1 MSANIANMNERA
13 TSLGHEIRRLR
24 TDAGTTLRGLARTV
38 GVSAPHLSDI
48 ERDRRRPS
56 KPLLKKLVVELKPA
70 GASYA
75 DLDRL
80 DTRLEVDLQE
90 WTAANPEVRML
101 LRRVKE
107 SGRPVAEVL
116 AKLERFLDKD
126 VRRK

>member
-1 MSANIANMNERA
+1 MAYMNGRP

-24 TDAGTTLRGLARTV
+24 SEAGTTLRGLARTV

-56 KPLLKKLVVELKPA
+56 KPLLKKLVGELKSV
-70 GASYA
+70 GATYA

-80 DTRLEVDLQE
+80 DTRLEGDLQE

-107 SGRPVAEVL
+107 SGRPVGEVL
-116 AKLERFLDKD
+116 KKLERFLDPG
-126 VRRK
+126 RRLKT

>member
-1 MSANIANMNERA
+1 MNERA

-24 TDAGTTLRGLARTV
+24 TSAGTTLRGLARTV

-56 KPLLKKLVVELKPA
+56 KPLLKKLVGELKST
-70 GASYA
+70 GATYA

-80 DTRLEVDLQE
+80 DTRLEADLQE

-107 SGRPVAEVL
+107 SGRPVGEVL
-116 AKLERFLDKD
+116 EKLERFLSTAK
-126 VRRK
+126 RRTS

>member
-1 MSANIANMNERA
+1 MNPEA
-13 TSLGHEIRRLR
+13 ATPKTSLGHEIRRLR

-56 KPLLKKLVVELKPA
+56 KAMLRKLVQELESV
-70 GASYA
+70 GARYA
-75 DLDRL
+75 DIDRL
-80 DTRLEVDLQE
+80 DTRLEGDLQE
-90 WTAANPEVRML
+90 WAAANPEVRML

-116 AKLERFLDKD
+116 VKLERFLAPGS
-126 VRRK
+126 RRKN

>member
-1 MSANIANMNERA
+1 MAYMSERA

-24 TDAGTTLRGLARTV
+24 TGAGTSLRGLARTV

-56 KPLLKKLVVELKPA
+56 KPLLKKLVGELKSA
-70 GASYA
+70 GATYA

-90 WTAANPEVRML
+90 WAAANPEVRML

-116 AKLERFLDKD
+116 KKLERFLATAK
-126 VRRK
+126 RRKD

>member
-1 MSANIANMNERA
+1 MAYMNERP

-24 TDAGTTLRGLARTV
+24 SEAGTTLRGLARTV

-56 KPLLKKLVVELKPA
+56 KPLLKKLVGELKSV
-70 GASYA
+70 GATYA

-80 DTRLEVDLQE
+80 DTRLEGDLQE

-107 SGRPVAEVL
+107 SGRPVGEVL
-116 AKLERFLDKD
+116 KKLERFLDPG
-126 VRRK
+126 RRSKT

>member
-1 MSANIANMNERA
+1 MAYMNERP

-24 TDAGTTLRGLARTV
+24 SEAGTTLRGLARTV

-56 KPLLKKLVVELKPA
+56 KPLLKKLVGELKSV
-70 GASYA
+70 GATYA

-80 DTRLEVDLQE
+80 DTRLEGDLQE

-107 SGRPVAEVL
+107 SGRPVGEVL
-116 AKLERFLDKD
+116 KRLERFLDPGS
-126 VRRK
+126 RRKS